1 MKLFLCFLL
10 QLFVLTVAQR
20 TILDSPDIRS
30 VVRLF
35 RNWILQAFGEQER
48 KIIQYTNKLQEEIPP
63 NVPFPC
69 NLTGARSPTIPDSV
83 HRLRPGDIDVIAA
96 LGDSLTSGMGIFATN
111 LVDLYVENRGAMAI
125 IGGEKNWRKY
135 LTIPNILKEFNPNL
149 IGYSLGDSLTSNP
162 ASQLNVA
169 EIGAMSR
176 DMPFMAQY
184 LVNRIKNDKR
194 INIEKHWKII
204 FILIGFN
211 DICTDICVLPSPWS
225 TLENHKKDLLKTL
238 RILRDNLP
246 RTFIGLIIP
255 THLREIVNTENA
267 TNSLICYVMRTI
279 FCSCLFSLQY
289 KSQREEYFKIMS
301 RWQEIDEEI
310 SKYPEFHTNDFT
322 VIPLP
327 GIKDTKLPLNKNGL
341 PEVKQYFS
349 ADCFHI
355 SQVGNA
361 RSANTLWN
369 NLLQPIG
376 KKTNNEWLVP
386 FEKFLCPTSERPYLA
401 TFENS

>member
-1 MKLFLCFLL
+1 MKLCLCFLL
-10 QLFVLTVAQR
+10 QLFVLTMAQR

-35 RNWILQAFGEQER
+35 RNLLFQTFGKEER
-48 KIIQYTNKLQEEIPP
+48 VAIQYTNKLQKEIPP
-63 NVPFPC
+63 NIPFPC

-111 LVDLYVENRGAMAI
+111 LLDLYIENRGVMAI

-149 IGYSLGDSLTSNP
+149 IGYSLGDSLTTNP
-162 ASQLNVA
+162 PSQLNVA

-176 DMPFMAQY
+176 DMPFMAKF
-184 LVNRIKNDKR
+184 LVNRIKNDER
-194 INIEKHWKII
+194 IDIEKHWKMI

-225 TLENHKKDLLKTL
+225 CLENHKKDLLKTL

-246 RTFIGLIIP
+246 RTFVGLIIP
-255 THLREIVNTENA
+255 THLREIVETDNS
-267 TNSLICYVMRTI
+267 TNSIICYAMRAI
-279 FCSCLFSLQY
+279 FCSCLFSLRH
-289 KSQREEYFKIMS
+289 KNQREEYFKIMS

-310 SKYPEFHTNDFT
+310 AKYPEFHTNDFT

-327 GIKDTKLPLNKNGL
+327 GIKNAKLPRNKDGL
-341 PEVKQYFS
+341 SEINKYFS

-355 SQVGNA
+355 SQLGNA

-376 KKTNNEWLVP
+376 KKTNNEWLLP